1 LAPPV
6 TAFHV
11 KDERGEKM
19 VQTPWGLLPWWLLY
33 VPIGLFGLAMGS
45 FANVLIYR
53 LPRDESII
61 SPGSRCPKCGHTLK
75 PWENI
80 PLASWVILRGRCRE
94 CKEAISIRYPLV
106 ELFSCAL
113 VLFSFAYFGIGYAGF
128 AYGMLFVALFALVII
143 DLEHWLLPFAITVP
157 VTIIG
162 VLGSIWFELHSLA
175 DSLLGMLAG
184 FALFMVIMLGGK
196 LLFKREAMGGGDVV
210 FGIMAGVF
218 LGWKLTILMVFVA
231 SLLGTLMAIPLLFS
245 GRDLSGRA
253 VPFGPF
259 LAAATL
265 ICVFVGDDIVRWYSK
280 LIGL

>member
-1 LAPPV
+1 
-6 TAFHV
+6 
-11 KDERGEKM
+11 M
-19 VQTPWGLLPWWLLY
+19 VQTPWGLLPWWLVY
-33 VPIGLFGLAMGS
+33 VPIALFGLAIGS

-61 SPGSRCPKCGHTLK
+61 SPGSRCPKCGHQLK

-80 PLASWVILRGRCRE
+80 PLVSWIILHGRCRE
-94 CKEAISIRYPLV
+94 CRETISIRYPLV
-106 ELFSCAL
+106 ELVSCVL
-113 VLFSFAYFGIGYAGF
+113 VLFAFAYRGVSYAGF
-128 AYGMLFVALFALVII
+128 AYSMLFVALLMLIII
-143 DLEHWLLPFAITVP
+143 DLEHWLLPFAITIP

-162 VLGSIWFELHSLA
+162 VLGSIWFSLHSLA

-218 LGWKLTILMVFVA
+218 LGWKLTILMVFIA
-231 SLLGTLMAIPLLFS
+231 SFLGTFMAIPLLLS

-265 ICVFVGDDIVRWYSK
+265 ICVFVGDDILRWYSK